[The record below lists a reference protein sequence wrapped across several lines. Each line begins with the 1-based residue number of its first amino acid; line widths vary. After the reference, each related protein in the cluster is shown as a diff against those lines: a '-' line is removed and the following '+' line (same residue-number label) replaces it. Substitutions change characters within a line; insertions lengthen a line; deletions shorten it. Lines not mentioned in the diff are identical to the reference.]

1 MKSFTVRAPVFGS
14 FGRGLSLPSTLH
26 LIPLK
31 WPLAATIASASAAG
45 EAKTFVASFCLP
57 RIESSLRHRGNKGRR
72 LLSRGILSKREEYY
86 ELVC

>member
-31 WPLAATIASASAAG
+31 WPLAATIASAAAAAG

-57 RIESSLRHRGNKGRR
+57 RIGSSLRHRGNKGRR
-72 LLSRGILSKREEYY
+72 LLSHGVLSKREEY
-86 ELVC
+86 